1 MRRRPLSILVSCF
14 LVAACSTTTAHR
26 VPITG
31 NPAAEAAVACVE
43 ACRTSAGRTTYVD
56 CLDRCPG
63 AIAVRGQRCNPHRGV
78 EAACVET
85 TEADGSRTFLG
96 LALGVVVA
104 LVVISALGPLAYFA
118 RQ

>member
-1 MRRRPLSILVSCF
+1 MSILVSCF
-14 LVAACSTTTAHR
+14 LLASCSTTTAHR

-43 ACRTSAGRTTYVD
+43 ACRRSAGSTTYVD
-56 CLDRCPG
+56 CLDGCPG

-85 TEADGSRTFLG
+85 TEPDAARTFLG

-104 LVVISALGPLAYFA
+104 LVVATALGPLTYFA